1 MTNIK
6 LNLILLS
13 DINYFHCLQIVEIL
27 KTTEKDTKN
36 IFGSYSSKR
45 IKDWQQVLKDYE
57 KNNLYLGE
65 ASQIFTRNVTYEIP
79 NIRKQMTQL
88 DRLSEESLKKSVDA
102 VKSENI
108 LRNEYNTACQQLGIK
123 GDKIKA
129 ELVEKLKDLPKLQE
143 DVANKIPELSK
154 ALALYENFSNNK
166 YSLPIIRHIIK
177 SGNTTVYEYKY
188 SEAPVSVEEPKLPF
202 KIEDEDPQLDFGDNQ
217 EIDFGGGVDF
227 GDENAGEIQL
237 EVGEI
242 DWGAGDVVENFDQE
256 INFDIS
262 LEESGIVVEDAGM
275 NGGVARDDEA
285 FTLLDSPNYRDSI
298 LDELYELESFLKV
311 RLYEL
316 SNEDKVHVISMSLL
330 DGFTDH
336 DSKTVAQMI
345 SIVDAIV
352 GSFTTSLIQQ
362 LYQIKHSPKYVDI
375 LTNQLRQ
382 KLRGIDKLQG
392 SQKTLKEKSVDL
404 KQQAVD
410 LRPSLDKLIEQT
422 KGLQKNVS
430 SYSMKFKQFL
440 ILLLIYR
447 LKKTSVNDTKIE
459 LLI

>member
-1 MTNIK
+1 MYI
-6 LNLILLS
+6 
-13 DINYFHCLQIVEIL
+13 
-27 KTTEKDTKN
+27 
-36 IFGSYSSKR
+36 
-45 IKDWQQVLKDYE
+45 
-57 KNNLYLGE
+57 GE
-65 ASQIFTRNVTYEIP
+65 ASQIFARNVTYEIP
-79 NIRKQMTQL
+79 NIRKQITQL
-88 DRLSEESLKKSVDA
+88 ERLGEESLKKSVDA

-143 DVANKIPELSK
+143 DVANKIPELSS

-188 SEAPVSVEEPKLPF
+188 SEAPVQVEEPKLPF
-202 KIEDEDPQLDFGDNQ
+202 KIDDEDPQLDFGDNQ
-217 EIDFGGGVDF
+217 EIDFGGG
-227 GDENAGEIQL
+227 DENAGEIQL

-242 DWGAGDVVENFDQE
+242 DWGGENVVENFNQE

-275 NGGVARDDEA
+275 NGGIARDDEA
-285 FTLLDSPNYRDSI
+285 FTLLDSPNYRDTI
-298 LDELYELESFLKV
+298 LDELSELESFLKV

-316 SNEDKVHVISMSLL
+316 SNADKVHIISMSLL

-345 SIVDAIV
+345 SVVDAIV

-375 LTNQLRQ
+375 LTNKLRQ
-382 KLRGIDKLQG
+382 KLRGIDKLQRN
-392 SQKTLKEKSVDL
+392 QKLLKEKSVDL

-422 KGLQKNVS
+422 RGLQKNVRTFS
-430 SYSMKFKQFL
+430 SIFQ
-440 ILLLIYR
+440 
-447 LKKTSVNDTKIE
+447 
-459 LLI
+459 